1 MDKIKSRFNSFSGKI
16 TLIVMLGIS
25 LIAVTVSFVVLVMS
39 RQVLQKITGI
49 PRKRFLNRSK
59 KNLMIFM
66 IISRM
71 FLMR

>member
-39 RQVLQKITGI
+39 RQVY
-49 PRKRFLNRSK
+49 K
-59 KNLMIFM
+59 KLRGFPGKG
-66 IISRM
+66 
-71 FLMR
+71 F